1 MIKTEIIS
9 LIRSLIPREDAT
21 NRFHERVLE
30 ANIEKVI
37 IEMYQDLFKINPR
50 LLSQYTKQYGET
62 TPIAI
67 LTDNNTGIYYSLL
80 PAKIV
85 SLNSKSSGVLHI
97 FPVVNTG
104 NVFQPMDSTEADLLF
119 NTDVAVVSNRIGY
132 KVRQD
137 TRVDY
142 WNMNSEILE
151 TGVRMSLLVPFS
163 VYEDDDVVMIPELGE
178 KEGGSFVNRVLTVLQ
193 VIPPADLK
201 DDNASHGYKQK
212 QSKSKE

>member
-1 MIKTEIIS
+1 MIKTEVIS
-9 LIRSLIPREDAT
+9 YIKALIPREDST
-21 NRFHERVLE
+21 QRYHDRILE
-30 ANIEKVI
+30 AVIEKVI
-37 IEMYQDLFKINPR
+37 IEMYQDLYKINPR

-67 LTDNNTGIYYSLL
+67 QTDNNTGIYYSAL
-80 PAKIV
+80 PVKIV
-85 SLNSKSSGVLHI
+85 SLNCKSSGVVHI

-142 WNMNSEILE
+142 WNMNSTILG

-163 VYEDDDVVMIPELGE
+163 VYGDEDVVMIPELGE
-178 KEGGSFVNRVLTVLQ
+178 REGGSFVNRVLTVLQ

-201 DDNASHGYKQK
+201 DDNASHGSNYK